1 MRGGMKLEGLKHV
14 RFVNG
19 RTRRGEMEEMERVL
33 GVVKKAQVPEWEEER
48 EVGEMVVG
56 GVVRS
61 KGLEKVVGEVIL
73 IAKDRAQARLNRVK
87 LIGCWA

>member
-19 RTRRGEMEEMERVL
+19 RTRREEMEEMERVL

-56 GVVRS
+56 GVVRL